1 MGGKEKMSH
10 KVTVDFEGLT
20 ITIQSQCETAA
31 HSLCK
36 IDKVLDRIHETASK
50 LETSKVKEYEAY
62 LLKSKDRIQKL
73 INEFTASL
81 EEYKALK
88 QRSFDMDVSY
98 GGPES
103 KALAEKYN
111 MLNTTLRQH
120 GENLVRTVNELTGSK
135 LEVIDQMINEGLL
148 NAGQESAQS
157 LLNKMNGVL
166 SISQDVVEKI
176 NQIEDVS
183 LRELTYREMLNESNA
198 GLGFEELIS
207 KAQEEYDILVGKKTK
222 QAIEECKAELRANG
236 VSPEVIEKAK
246 TIDEATAA
254 TNAAITD
261 EKVRKETLKV
271 IIKAIKER
279 GFIVDTKKNLKIDK
293 EKNIVKLVA
302 LKASG
307 QTAEFEIQLN
317 GKFMYHFDGYE
328 GLACNKDITPFIEDL
343 KNIYDINILHEEI
356 EWSNPDKIQTQKYQ
370 YFNKNKGTN

>member
-1 MGGKEKMSH
+1 MSH

-20 ITIQSQCETAA
+20 IQIQSQCETAA

-36 IDKVLDRIHETASK
+36 IDKVLGRIHETASK

-62 LLKSKDRIQKL
+62 LLKSKDQIQKL
-73 INEFTASL
+73 INEFNASL
-81 EEYKALK
+81 EYYKALK
-88 QRSFDMDVSY
+88 KQSFDMDVRY
-98 GGPES
+98 GGADS
-103 KALAEKYN
+103 KALAEKYKQ
-111 MLNTTLRQH
+111 LNTTLRVQ

-148 NAGQESAQS
+148 NAGQESAQN

-166 SISQDVVEKI
+166 NISKSVIEKI

-183 LRELTYREMLNESNA
+183 LRELAYREMVNEANA
-198 GLGFEELIS
+198 GLGFDELVS
-207 KAQEEYDILVGKKTK
+207 KAQAEYDILVGKKTR
-222 QAIEECKAELRANG
+222 QVIEECKAELKANG
-236 VSPEVIEKAK
+236 VAPEVVEKAK
-246 TIDEATAA
+246 TVDEANAMM
-254 TNAAITD
+254 NAAITD

-317 GKFMYHFDGYE
+317 GKFMYHFEGYE

-343 KNIYDINILHEEI
+343 KNVYDINILHEEV

-370 YFNKNKGTN
+370 YVNKNKGTN

>member
-1 MGGKEKMSH
+1 MSH

-36 IDKVLDRIHETASK
+36 IAKVLNRIHETASK
-50 LETSKVKEYEAY
+50 LENSKVKEYEEY
-62 LLKSKDRIQKL
+62 LLKSKEQIQRL
-73 INEFTASL
+73 INEFNASL
-81 EEYKALK
+81 EKYKALK
-88 QRSFDMDVSY
+88 KQSFDMDVRY
-98 GGPES
+98 GGSES

-111 MLNTTLRQH
+111 ELNTTLRQQ

-148 NAGQESAQS
+148 NAGQESVQS
-157 LLNKMNGVL
+157 LLNKMNGAL
-166 SISQDVVEKI
+166 NISQSVVERI

-183 LRELTYREMLNESNA
+183 LRELTYREMLNESNT
-198 GLGFEELIS
+198 GLSFEELVS
-207 KAQEEYDILVGKKTK
+207 KAQEEYDILVGKKT
-222 QAIEECKAELRANG
+222 QQVIEECKAELKANG
-236 VSPEVIEKAK
+236 VSPDVIEKAK
-246 TIDEATAA
+246 TIDEANAA
-254 TNAAITD
+254 MNVAITD

-293 EKNIVKLVA
+293 EKNVVKLVA

-317 GKFMYHFDGYE
+317 GKFMYHFEGYE

-343 KNIYDINILHEEI
+343 KNVYDIKILHEEVK
-356 EWSNPDKIQTQKYQ
+356 WSNPDKIQTQKYQ
-370 YFNKNKGTN
+370 YINKNKGTN